1 MTFRVASTI
10 LEKQYLKKLARIEKH
25 LEYVFNSPSTIN
37 RIIKYFRIGYSTDGK
52 TLYLLFG
59 DEVVREYDISRDA
72 YYRELRFECWA
83 EMGVSFVAPEP
94 VMFLGDY
101 DEC

>member
-1 MTFRVASTI
+1 MTFRVASMI

-37 RIIKYFRIGYSTDGK
+37 RIIKYFKIGCSKDK
-52 TLYLLFG
+52 LTLYLLFN

-83 EMGVSFVAPEP
+83 EMGVSVIAPEP
-94 VMFLGDY
+94 IMFVGGYND
-101 DEC
+101 